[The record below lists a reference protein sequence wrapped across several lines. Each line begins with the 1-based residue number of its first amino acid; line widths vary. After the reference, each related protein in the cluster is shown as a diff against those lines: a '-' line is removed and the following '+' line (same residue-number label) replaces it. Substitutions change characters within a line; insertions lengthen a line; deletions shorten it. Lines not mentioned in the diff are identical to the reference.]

1 MDLGLGYGHNK
12 LDWFIIS
19 INMSKED
26 VWISDFEI
34 KKFIENSSN
43 VDLKANFAG
52 VFESNAI
59 HYFVNFHHLMWKKR
73 HAISVNNLQ
82 YRWTK

>member
-1 MDLGLGYGHNK
+1 
-12 LDWFIIS
+12 
-19 INMSKED
+19 MSKEG
-26 VWISDFEI
+26 VWISNFEI

-59 HYFVNFHHLMWKKR
+59 HYFVNFHHLM
-73 HAISVNNLQ
+73 
-82 YRWTK
+82 